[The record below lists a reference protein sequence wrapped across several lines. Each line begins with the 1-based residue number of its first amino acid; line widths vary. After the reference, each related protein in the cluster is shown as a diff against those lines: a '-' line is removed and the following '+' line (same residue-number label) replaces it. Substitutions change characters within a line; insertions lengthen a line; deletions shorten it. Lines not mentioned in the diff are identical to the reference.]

1 MSKTYNHSLLFLYI
15 ATFITVMPILFFPS
29 QVFSLTNESKFTVT
43 ENPRAFIKYYS
54 SYVDSDNNT
63 IIVGSVA
70 KSDFQNFPQSVSI
83 GLKAFN
89 NITGSNEIITE
100 EPYNS
105 ILSKDNEPFPFKFK
119 INSTMF
125 PEAIKSEPFIFES
138 RNVSLPNTKLNTFK
152 LEYPVIPQGN
162 HKELY
167 GNITNTGPIQLNN
180 ITLFAIVNDRNSTQI
195 DSVKTVIPN
204 MKPYE
209 TRSFT
214 FVPDPAIENIV
225 YFYSCVG
232 GDIDDMKIDDF
243 QIVNMSSSK
252 VLGYK
257 FSSLIQIDYLNYN
270 SSNNQFR
277 FTINNIYPYPGS
289 LSLQLMPIQEV
300 PLAISIDGSSI
311 DTVSAR
317 NVDNKTLLELS
328 IPQGHHDIVISNI
341 QK

>member
-1 MSKTYNHSLLFLYI
+1 MIIL
-15 ATFITVMPILFFPS
+15 ILFYPS
-29 QVFSLTNESKFTVT
+29 QVFSLTNESEFSVT

-54 SYVDSDNNT
+54 SYVDTDNNR

-119 INSTMF
+119 INSTIF
-125 PEAIKSEPFIFES
+125 PEAVKSEPFIFES
-138 RNVSLPNTKLNTFK
+138 RNVSLPTTKLNTFK

-167 GNITNTGPIQLNN
+167 GNITNTGPIPLNN

-209 TRSFT
+209 TRNFT
-214 FVPDPAIENIV
+214 FVPDPAIENNV

-243 QIVNMSSSK
+243 QIVNISSSK

-270 SSNNQFR
+270 SSSNQFR

-289 LSLQLMPIQEV
+289 LSLQLMPIQQAPV
-300 PLAISIDGSSI
+300 AISIDGSSI
-311 DTVSAR
+311 DTTSAR
-317 NVDNKTLLELS
+317 NVDNKTLLDLS
-328 IPQGHHDIVISNI
+328 IPQGIHDIIISNI
-341 QK
+341 QE

>member
-1 MSKTYNHSLLFLYI
+1 MIIL
-15 ATFITVMPILFFPS
+15 ILFYPS
-29 QVFSLTNESKFTVT
+29 QVFSLTNESEFSVT
-43 ENPRAFIKYYS
+43 ENPRAFIKYYA
-54 SYVDSDNNT
+54 SYVDTDNNT
-63 IIVGSVA
+63 IVVGSVA

-119 INSTMF
+119 INSTIF
-125 PEAIKSEPFIFES
+125 PEAVKSEPFIFES
-138 RNVSLPNTKLNTFK
+138 RNVSLPTTKLNTFK

-167 GNITNTGPIQLNN
+167 GNITNTGPIPLNN

-209 TRSFT
+209 TRNFM
-214 FVPDPAIENIV
+214 FVPDPAIENNV

-243 QIVNMSSSK
+243 QIVNISSSK

-270 SSNNQFR
+270 SSSNQFR

-289 LSLQLMPIQEV
+289 LSLQLMPIQQAPV
-300 PLAISIDGSSI
+300 AISIDGSSI
-311 DTVSAR
+311 NTTSAR
-317 NVDNKTLLELS
+317 NVDNKTLLDLS
-328 IPQGHHDIVISNI
+328 IPQGIHDIIISNI
-341 QK
+341 RE

>member
-1 MSKTYNHSLLFLYI
+1 
-15 ATFITVMPILFFPS
+15 
-29 QVFSLTNESKFTVT
+29 
-43 ENPRAFIKYYS
+43 
-54 SYVDSDNNT
+54 
-63 IIVGSVA
+63 
-70 KSDFQNFPQSVSI
+70 
-83 GLKAFN
+83 
-89 NITGSNEIITE
+89 
-100 EPYNS
+100 
-105 ILSKDNEPFPFKFK
+105 
-119 INSTMF
+119 
-125 PEAIKSEPFIFES
+125 
-138 RNVSLPNTKLNTFK
+138 
-152 LEYPVIPQGN
+152 
-162 HKELY
+162 
-167 GNITNTGPIQLNN
+167 
-180 ITLFAIVNDRNSTQI
+180 
-195 DSVKTVIPN
+195 

-270 SSNNQFR
+270 SSSNQFR

-311 DTVSAR
+311 DTVSAG
-317 NVDNKTLLELS
+317 NADNKTLLELS
-328 IPQGHHDIVISNI
+328 IPQGRHDIVISNI